1 MKETTLLNNI
11 SKLVNKINY
20 ESVYVEIKTKN
31 DKYIFIFDIRRNKV
45 NNKYLKEQLSK
56 FNENLLEAF
65 KNKEEKNCNRE

>member
-31 DKYIFIFDIRRNKV
+31 DKYI
-45 NNKYLKEQLSK
+45 L
-56 FNENLLEAF
+56 
-65 KNKEEKNCNRE
+65 EKNNERKIGFEIGGTNYGK